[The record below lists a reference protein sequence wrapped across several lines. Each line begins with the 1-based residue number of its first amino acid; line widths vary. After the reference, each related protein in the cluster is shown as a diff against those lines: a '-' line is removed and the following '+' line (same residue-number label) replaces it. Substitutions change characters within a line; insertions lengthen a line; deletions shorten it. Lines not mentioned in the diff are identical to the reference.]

1 VTALTVA
8 SSSRRV
14 QRHATTR
21 TTLVTGGLVV
31 ALVVAFC
38 VSISVGDFP
47 IPLRDVVPAIFGA
60 GDEQSEF
67 IVRTLR
73 LPRAVTGVLVGSA
86 FGISGAIFQ
95 SIARNPLASPDII
108 GIDAGA
114 SAMAVFCIVVL
125 DTSADVTAAGALIG
139 SLGAALTI
147 YVLAWKGGVSP
158 YRLVLVGI
166 GLAAMLMAA
175 TQYLL
180 TRAEIFEAQRAV
192 VWLTGSLNGRGW
204 SHVRTIG
211 IAMVILVP
219 IVVGL
224 SGRLKVMQL
233 GEDAAKSLG
242 VPVERSRLA
251 LIIAGVALAAMATAA
266 AGPIIFVAFV
276 AAPIARRLTRSPL
289 TLVVSALVGAL
300 IMVLSDLVAR
310 RLFAPTELPVGVI
323 TGVVGAPYL
332 LWLLARCNRVGAGG

>member
-1 VTALTVA
+1 M
-8 SSSRRV
+8 
-14 QRHATTR
+14 
-21 TTLVTGGLVV
+21 
-31 ALVVAFC
+31 AFC

-47 IPLRDVVPAIFGA
+47 IPLRDVVPAILGA

-73 LPRAVTGVLVGSA
+73 LPRAITAILVGAA
-86 FGISGAIFQ
+86 FAISGAIFQ

-114 SAMAVFCIVVL
+114 SAAAVFCIVML
-125 DTSADVTAAGALIG
+125 DTSSAFTAGGALIG
-139 SLGAALTI
+139 SLVAALLI
-147 YVLAWKGGVSP
+147 YVLAWKNGVSP

-166 GLAAMLMAA
+166 GLAAMLVAA

-192 VWLTGSLNGRGW
+192 VWLTGSLNGRSW

-211 IAMVILVP
+211 IAMAVLVP
-219 IVVGL
+219 MVVAL
-224 SGRLKVMQL
+224 SGRLRVMQL
-233 GEDAAKSLG
+233 GEDAAKGLG

-251 LIIAGVALAAMATAA
+251 LIIAAVALAAMAVAA

-276 AAPIARRLTRSPL
+276 AAPIARRLTRSPSPSSSQPSWERSSCCCPISSPAACSRRRSCP
-289 TLVVSALVGAL
+289 SASSPASSGRRTCCGCWP
-300 IMVLSDLVAR
+300 AR
-310 RLFAPTELPVGVI
+310 TR
-323 TGVVGAPYL
+323 
-332 LWLLARCNRVGAGG
+332 WGAGG